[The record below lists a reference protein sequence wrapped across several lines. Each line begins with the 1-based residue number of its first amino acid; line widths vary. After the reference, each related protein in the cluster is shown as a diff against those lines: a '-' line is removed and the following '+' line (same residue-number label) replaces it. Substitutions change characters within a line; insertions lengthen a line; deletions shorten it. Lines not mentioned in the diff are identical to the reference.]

1 MTSRIRRNALLLLAL
16 GAYVALSAA
25 PAAAQLGPPEVDR
38 QVLLFLVD
46 RVSFEEILAVPD
58 IRALARAGGVA
69 LMSPRTAAGDDG
81 SGAYLT
87 LGAGAR
93 SKGPDPAVLA
103 FDPPEMVEGQA
114 AAYLYQQRYPNRAL
128 PIGPFLLDAE
138 RYIEANEGRAVPGL
152 LGDVLLDARRLVG
165 VFGNADTTEG
175 RDRPGLL
182 VAMDR
187 RGGAFGRVGTAF
199 VPSPGGGQPLELP
212 LAEPKPDLLGG
223 TRLDY
228 DALIFLALGG
238 RIPNPSPFLRAHLT
252 VFDMGDTLRIDRFAP
267 GASPAVVAR
276 ERREALIRIGEGIR
290 YFVGRAPSKDVLVI
304 VVSPSTSL
312 GMDRAK
318 DELTPIVM
326 ARGDP
331 LDLFPEEGELH
342 TLASDTTRRPGLI
355 SNEDVAPTILRF
367 FSLFAPEEMNGSPI
381 RFVTDPAPFELHQRH
396 LANRRMSVPV
406 QAGAGIYVTVAGL
419 FAVAVLALR
428 RWVPAWLGH
437 LAAWFCLTVPALCV
451 ALLAAGHLEAL
462 RYGTVVPFV
471 VALTVIGTLT
481 FIPLKRW
488 GLLLPPAAIGAAVL
502 VFFAVEARLE
512 WTAAITPFIGGS
524 ELDGARFYGMPNV
537 FIGLLIG
544 SSLYVAASLPR
555 VLGFVLVVGVAF
567 FIGLPGT
574 GANLGGALAAFAAAG
589 LWLALRT
596 WGRLSWKGLGIA
608 LGVVALGMAAVLAAH
623 AFLTA
628 TPTHATAFLEASGG
642 GLSGLVR
649 TGADRLLVG
658 WRLIVRN
665 PFSLVPVLGVP
676 ACLLLVLHPPEPMR
690 EALARHPKWR
700 DATLVILLASVV
712 AYFTEDSGAAAV
724 GLGFGLALGG
734 LLYVALIEQAWKAP
748 TAEAA

>member
-1 MTSRIRRNALLLLAL
+1 MTSRIRGNALLLLAL

-69 LMSPRTAAGDDG
+69 LMSPRTVVGDEG

-93 SKGPDPAVLA
+93 SEGPGPAVLA
-103 FDPPEMVEGQA
+103 LDPSEMVEGEA
-114 AAYLYQQRYPNRAL
+114 AADLYRQRYPNRAF
-128 PIGPFLLDAE
+128 PTGPFLLDAE
-138 RYIEANEGRAVPGL
+138 RYIDSNESRSVPGL
-152 LGDVLLDARRLVG
+152 LGDLLLDARRLVG

-175 RDRPGLL
+175 RDRPGFL

-187 RGGAFGRVGTAF
+187 RGAGAFGRVGIAF
-199 VPSPGGGQPLELP
+199 VPRPAGGQPLELP

-228 DALIFLALGG
+228 DALTFLALGG
-238 RIPNPSPFLRAHLT
+238 RIPNPSPFLPAHLT

-276 ERREALIRIGEGIR
+276 ERREALIRIGEEIR

-304 VVSPSTSL
+304 VLSPSTSF

-342 TLASDTTRRPGLI
+342 TLASDTTRRPGLV

-367 FSLFAPEEMNGSPI
+367 FSLFVPEEMNGSPI
-381 RFVTDPAPFELHQRH
+381 RFAASPAPFELHQRH

-406 QAGAGIYVTVAGL
+406 QAGAAIYITVAGL

-428 RWVPAWLGH
+428 RRVPAWLGH
-437 LAAWFCLTVPALCV
+437 LAAWLCLTVPALGV

-462 RYGTVVPFV
+462 QYGTVVPFV
-471 VALTVIGTLT
+471 VALTAIGTLV
-481 FIPLKRW
+481 FIPLKRR
-488 GLLLPPAAIGAAVL
+488 GLLLPPAAIGTAVL
-502 VFFAVEARLE
+502 VFFAAEARLD
-512 WTAAITPFIGGS
+512 WTAAITPFLGGS

-537 FIGLLIG
+537 FIGL
-544 SSLYVAASLPR
+544 
-555 VLGFVLVVGVAF
+555 
-567 FIGLPGT
+567 
-574 GANLGGALAAFAAAG
+574 
-589 LWLALRT
+589 
-596 WGRLSWKGLGIA
+596 
-608 LGVVALGMAAVLAAH
+608 
-623 AFLTA
+623 
-628 TPTHATAFLEASGG
+628 
-642 GLSGLVR
+642 
-649 TGADRLLVG
+649 
-658 WRLIVRN
+658 
-665 PFSLVPVLGVP
+665 
-676 ACLLLVLHPPEPMR
+676 
-690 EALARHPKWR
+690 
-700 DATLVILLASVV
+700 
-712 AYFTEDSGAAAV
+712 
-724 GLGFGLALGG
+724 
-734 LLYVALIEQAWKAP
+734 
-748 TAEAA
+748 